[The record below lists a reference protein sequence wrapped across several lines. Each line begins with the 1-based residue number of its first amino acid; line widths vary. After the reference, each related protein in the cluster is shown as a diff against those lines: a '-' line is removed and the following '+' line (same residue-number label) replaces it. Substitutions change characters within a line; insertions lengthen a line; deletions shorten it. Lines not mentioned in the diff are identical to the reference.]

1 MRVAVNHFYR
11 FIVLLD
17 LFIFSATVLPH
28 EKNIEFSSGR
38 WDLSQ
43 ATLVDFMGRKAM
55 MGTAVLTDVVFGDGV
70 IEVDL
75 AVTGGRSY
83 PGINFRMV
91 DDGNC
96 ERFYIRSHRAGLY
109 SDALQYT
116 PVFNNVAG
124 WQLYAGKG
132 FTAASD
138 IPVNQWFHVKIEV
151 KGDQARV
158 FLNQSSEPSLV
169 IYDLKRAVATGKI
182 GLSGPM
188 DGSAYFSNV
197 SVSTDESLNFE
208 YPVADATPAG
218 MMMDWEISNVFN
230 AEKID
235 IELVNYP
242 GLYQIFYAGWQAVKA
257 DPAGLVDFARFV
269 ERNPQRPECI
279 LARTIVNSDEV
290 RDIRLSFGY
299 SDEVTLFQ
307 NGKKL
312 FYGMS
317 AYQWRDPSFLG
328 IVGLNDVLF
337 LTLEKGLN
345 EILLI
350 VKESFGG
357 WGFMMKADTT
367 LTPPVKQHD
376 RMTKAW
382 ETEAVFLTPESVV
395 YDPAQKSL
403 FVSSFDNQFKKDV
416 GPEDYTGFISKLKI
430 TGEIEALKWAAPLH
444 GPCGLAIYKNKM
456 YTVERSNLTEIDLKS
471 GKILKR
477 YPIPGCDFPN
487 DLIVDSDG
495 SIYISDT
502 SPTDHR
508 DSRIYKFKSGTFE
521 VWERGGEIRRAN
533 GLFIHNGNLLIGN
546 TGDGCFKSADLATKK
561 IKTLACLGAG
571 IVDGIRVDER
581 GDYLVSH
588 WEGQLYRITSAGHV
602 TELLD
607 TIGDI
612 NLADFEYIQ
621 GEKLLVVPTFV
632 GNKVVAYKL
641 ID

>member
-1 MRVAVNHFYR
+1 MRTPVDQFFR
-11 FIVLLD
+11 LMILLG
-17 LFIFSATVLPH
+17 LFVFPTMGLSQQF
-28 EKNIEFSSGR
+28 IEFNSGR
-38 WDLSQ
+38 WDLSN
-43 ATLVDFMGRKAM
+43 ATLVDFLGRKAM

-70 IEVDL
+70 IEVDM

-83 PGINFRMV
+83 PAINFRIV
-91 DDGNC
+91 DDDNC
-96 ERFYIRSHRAGLY
+96 ERFYIRPHRAGLY
-109 SDALQYT
+109 PDALQYT
-116 PVFNNVAG
+116 PVFNKVAG
-124 WQLYAGKG
+124 WQLYSGEG
-132 FTAASD
+132 FTAAGN
-138 IPVNQWFHVKIEV
+138 IPVNQWLHVKIDV
-151 KGDQARV
+151 KGSQARV
-158 FLNQSSEPSLV
+158 FLNGASEPALV
-169 IYDLKRAVATGKI
+169 IHDLKHGVATGKL
-182 GLSGPM
+182 GLSGPR
-188 DGSAYFSNV
+188 DGSAYFSNFCV
-197 SVSTDESLNFE
+197 TTEESLKFE
-208 YPVADATPAG
+208 QPVADATPAG
-218 MMMDWEISNVFN
+218 MMMDWEISKVFN

-235 IELVNYP
+235 IEVIDYP
-242 GLYQIFYAGWQAVKA
+242 GFYQIFYAGWQPVKA
-257 DPAGLVDFARFV
+257 ASSGLVDIARFV
-269 ERNPQRPECI
+269 KRNPQRPECL
-279 LARTIVNSDEV
+279 LARTIVNSDEMLDV
-290 RDIRLSFGY
+290 KLTFGY
-299 SDEVTLFQ
+299 SDEVTLFH

-328 IVGLNDVLF
+328 IVGLNDVAF

-345 EILLI
+345 EIMLV

-367 LTPPVKQHD
+367 LTPPKKQHD
-376 RMTKAW
+376 RVAKAW

-395 YDPAQKSL
+395 YDPGQDAL
-403 FVSSFDNQFKKDV
+403 FVSSFDNRYKKDA
-416 GPEDYTGFISKLKI
+416 GPEEYTGFISKLKI

-444 GPCGLAIYKNKM
+444 GPCGLAIYKKKL
-456 YTVERSNLTEIDLKS
+456 YTVERCNLTEIDLKT

-495 SIYISDT
+495 SVYISDT

-508 DSRIYKFKSGTFE
+508 ASRIYKFKGGTFE

-533 GLFIHNGNLLIGN
+533 GLFIHEGKLLIGN

-561 IKTLACLGAG
+561 IGTIACLGAG
-571 IVDGIRVDER
+571 VVDGIRVDDR

-588 WEGQLYRITSAGHV
+588 WEGQLYRISPAGRV

-612 NLADFEYIQ
+612 NLADFEYIK
-621 GEKLLVVPTFV
+621 EKKLLIVPTFV